1 MDYALI
7 GKIEKAKIYA
17 EEKERISFDS
27 FTVIIAGDHDSHEV
41 GFSNGSWSC
50 TCDFFQSRGYCSH
63 MMAMERI
70 LEGMLPSK
78 VQD

>member
-17 EEKERISFDS
+17 EEKERITFDS
-27 FTVIIAGDHDSHEV
+27 FKVTISGDHDAHEV
-41 GFSNGSWSC
+41 GFSNGAWSC
-50 TCDFFQSRGYCSH
+50 DCDFFQSRDYCSH

-70 LEGMLPSK
+70 LEGMLPGK
-78 VQD
+78 E